1 MVLLKNDTGTLP
13 INPSVKKVAVVGAT
27 VPYETNA
34 GAQDKDT
41 GGIVNFAT
49 DVRTGDL
56 GSSRVFHDPAKGI
69 GPFAGMCLAAGGT
82 PDGTTCGGSPSVSV
96 TTATNN
102 AGDLAPVMAAA
113 ADADFVV
120 VVAGLTAQDE
130 GEEYTQAAGDRTS
143 LLRSTRSRASR
154 RTRTSRTS

>member
-1 MVLLKNDTGTLP
+1 MVLLKNNHGTLP
-13 INPSVKKVAVVGAT
+13 IQPSVTKVAVVGAT
-27 VPYETNA
+27 VPYVTNA
-34 GAQDKDT
+34 GSKDKDT
-41 GGIVNFAT
+41 SGIVNFAT

-82 PDGTTCGGSPSVSV
+82 PNGTTCDGSPAVTV

-102 AGDLAPVMAAA
+102 AGDLSPVVAAA

-130 GEEYTQAAGDRTS
+130 GEEYTTAGDPSQPGAGREAERRRTS
-143 LLRSTRSRASR
+143 
-154 RTRTSRTS
+154 TSRTT